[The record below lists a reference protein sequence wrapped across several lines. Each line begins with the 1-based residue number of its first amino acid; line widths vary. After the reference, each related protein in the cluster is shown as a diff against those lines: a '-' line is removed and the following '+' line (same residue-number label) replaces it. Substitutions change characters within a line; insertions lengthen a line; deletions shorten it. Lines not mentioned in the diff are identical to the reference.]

1 MSEAVIIKCPL
12 CKGWFDRS
20 KFSDEPVEESCKC
33 GNLTI
38 EVKKVGEEN
47 KSLFLANYKEAEP
60 RIKIPNI
67 KIPKIK

>member
-12 CKGWFDRS
+12 CKKRFDRS
-20 KFSDEPVEESCKC
+20 KFSDEPVEKSCKC

-60 RIKIPNI
+60 YLKIRNI